1 MGQGYIRIA
10 VVVKSSNLF
19 KNTSGTVIKVILTNS
34 SGVCLSVDGDVDD
47 DDEDVGDD
55 VSDEEIYSRE
65 LIDGN
70 IYVLECVK
78 NVRWSTHLP
87 ISSSGKH
94 YILHCTKHLI
104 CRTSVLLHVRSPQK
118 SVICGCILI

>member
-1 MGQGYIRIA
+1 MTRVIMGQGYIRIA

-55 VSDEEIYSRE
+55 VSDEEKYSRE
-65 LIDGN
+65 LIDG
-70 IYVLECVK
+70 
-78 NVRWSTHLP
+78 T
-87 ISSSGKH
+87 
-94 YILHCTKHLI
+94 I
-104 CRTSVLLHVRSPQK
+104 CF
-118 SVICGCILI
+118 